1 MEDESTN
8 TDEQLGAPMER
19 WHFYREPDYRG
30 GHSWRW
36 MRQRGEDKLKSRTG
50 FFTFWE
56 CVKDAVLAGF
66 DPKALDDH
74 PLGNSTVVEIPKR
87 KKNDS

>member
-1 MEDESTN
+1 
-8 TDEQLGAPMER
+8 
-19 WHFYREPDYRG
+19 
-30 GHSWRW
+30 